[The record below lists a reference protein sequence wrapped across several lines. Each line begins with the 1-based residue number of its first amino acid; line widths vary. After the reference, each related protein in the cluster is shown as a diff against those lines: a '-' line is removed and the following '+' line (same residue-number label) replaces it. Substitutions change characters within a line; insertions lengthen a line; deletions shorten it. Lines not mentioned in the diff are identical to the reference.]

1 MGLREQ
7 LDADMKTAL
16 REKDQV
22 KLSTV
27 RMIKSAMKYKE
38 TEAGASGPLDD
49 AGILQVVT
57 SEIKK
62 RRDSVSEYE
71 KAGRQDLADKEKAEI
86 AVLQG
91 YLPEQLTAAEL
102 EKAVDDAI
110 AEAGAAGPKD
120 MGKVMKV
127 LTPRIQGRA
136 DGKVAADLVKQKL
149 AAAGA

>member
-22 KLSTV
+22 RLSTV

-49 AGILQVVT
+49 AGILQVIT

-62 RRDSVSEYE
+62 RRDSIAEYE
-71 KAGRQDLADKEKAEI
+71 KAGRQELVDKEKAEL
-86 AVLQG
+86 AVLQS
-91 YLPEQLTAAEL
+91 YLPEQLDAAGL
-102 EKAVDDAI
+102 EKAEI
-110 AEAGAAGPKD
+110 
-120 MGKVMKV
+120 
-127 LTPRIQGRA
+127 GRA
-136 DGKVAADLVKQKL
+136 SCRERV
-149 AAAGA
+149 